1 MRNLITLTIFCC
13 FFPLTEHLAGA
24 TGNPGRHNK
33 GWRAGVATMVITP
46 EEPVWMAG
54 YAARNRPA
62 EGTLHDL
69 KAKALAIEDADG
81 EVAVLVT
88 TDLIGFRGNYMSGR
102 IIDRLRQRYG
112 LAANQ
117 VILSSSHTHTGP
129 ELMRP
134 PEEYLHEG
142 EKTGHYAP
150 EEREKII
157 KYSLGLEDKI
167 VDLVG
172 VALNSRAP
180 ARLYSGHGVARF
192 AVNRRNNTEADLK
205 PGTQLAGPVDH
216 SVPVLKVEGDSGEI
230 LAVVFGYACHATVLS
245 FYKWSGD
252 YPGFAQIALEKAF
265 PGATAMFFAGAGA
278 DQNPLPRRSVAL
290 ANKYGT
296 TLAAAVEAVISEP
309 MNELSP
315 GLVTAFSR
323 VNLQFANPSP
333 TQEELLNILEES
345 SGYPE
350 YLKVSGR
357 VLLRQLEEGKPLM
370 VSYDYPVQ
378 FWRIGEQNMVI
389 LGGEVVVDYSIALRH
404 ILGEDLF
411 VMAYANEGMGY
422 IPSSRI
428 LNEGGY
434 EGSRSP
440 VFTSPWAA
448 DIEIRIIQE
457 VIRLA
462 GETGIRL
469 SAAE

>member
-1 MRNLITLTIFCC
+1 MRKSVALVIVCC
-13 FFPLTEHLAGA
+13 FFSLTDQHASGKPGSYARGWKAGA
-24 TGNPGRHNK
+24 
-33 GWRAGVATMVITP
+33 ATVVITP
-46 EEPVWMAG
+46 EESVWMAG

-69 KAKALAIEDADG
+69 KAKALAIEDANG
-81 EVAVLVT
+81 ELAVLVT

-102 IIDRLRQRYG
+102 IIERLGERYG
-112 LAANQ
+112 LASDQ

-134 PEEYLHEG
+134 PEDDPDEWDM
-142 EKTGHYAP
+142 TGYNSP

-157 KYSLGLEDKI
+157 KYSLSLEDKI

-172 VALNSRAP
+172 EALNLREP
-180 ARLYSGHGVARF
+180 ARLFSGHGVARF
-192 AVNRRNNTEADLK
+192 AVNRRNNAEADLR
-205 PGTQLAGPVDH
+205 PGTQLAGPADH
-216 SVPVLKVEGDSGEI
+216 SVPVLKVAGESGEI

-252 YPGFAQIALEKAF
+252 YPGFAQIALEKTF
-265 PGATAMFFAGAGA
+265 PGTTAMFFAGAGA

-290 ANKYGT
+290 ANQYGT

-309 MNELSP
+309 MKELSP
-315 GLVTAFSR
+315 HLITAFSR
-323 VNLQFANPSP
+323 VNLKFANPSP
-333 TQEELLNILEES
+333 TEEELLKILEES

-350 YLKVSGR
+350 YLKASAR
-357 VLLRQLEEGKPLM
+357 VLLRRLEKGNPLM
-370 VSYDYPVQ
+370 VSYDYPIQ

-389 LGGEVVVDYSIALRH
+389 LGGEVVVDYSIVLRQ

-428 LNEGGY
+428 LSEGGY

-469 SAAE
+469 SAVE